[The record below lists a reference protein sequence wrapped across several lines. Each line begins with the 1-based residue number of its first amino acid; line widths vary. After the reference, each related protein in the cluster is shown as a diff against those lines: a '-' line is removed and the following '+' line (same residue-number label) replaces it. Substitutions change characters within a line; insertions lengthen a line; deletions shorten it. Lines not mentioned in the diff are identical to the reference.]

1 LNLLK
6 KTIDYMERRRI
17 IVEDELYE
25 LVLGENGFVVTVRCD
40 LIFDETIRQFCP
52 VSRITR

>member
-1 LNLLK
+1 MNLLK

-25 LVLGENGFVVTVRCD
+25 LVLGENGFVVTVRYD